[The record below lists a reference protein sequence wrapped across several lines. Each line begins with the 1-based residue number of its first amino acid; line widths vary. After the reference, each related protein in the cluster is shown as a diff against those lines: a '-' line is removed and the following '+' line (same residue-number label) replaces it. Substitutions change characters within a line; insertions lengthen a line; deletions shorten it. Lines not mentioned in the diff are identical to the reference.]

1 MAVRIR
7 LTRLGKNKKPVY
19 RVVAADSRSPRDGKV
34 LENLGYY
41 RPLDEPMVLEL
52 NEDRVKYWLSV
63 GAETTETLSRLLA
76 TKGLIEKPVRKSG
89 TQGVSKKDRPKT
101 DK

>member
-1 MAVRIR
+1 MTVRIR

-19 RVVAADSRSPRDGKV
+19 RIVAADSRSPRDGKI

-41 RPLDEPMVLEL
+41 RPMDNPAVVEIDEE
-52 NEDRVKYWLSV
+52 RAKHWLSV
-63 GAETTETLSRLLA
+63 GAQPSETLERLLA
-76 TKGLIEKPVRKSG
+76 DKGLLEKKVRKASLI
-89 TQGVSKKDRPKT
+89 GVAKKDRPKT